1 VTATRDPRAE
11 LDNVSEISWADRS
24 AFGSVRGVPW
34 WGAAVIALG
43 VSIVS
48 AVVDMMANGSLSTI
62 FEGTYV
68 IGCVAAVCLVRRR
81 NLFGPIV
88 QPPLVLVIT
97 VPLVVLLAK
106 SPGGGLSSKALAVG
120 TPLINAFPTMA
131 IATGLTVVIGGIRLA
146 TQRRP
151 IDADEDGPLARP
163 RTRTGDKDRRTGS
176 RDRGPN
182 PARRRTSTG
191 GSPQSAQDRGAPQ
204 DRATPPER
212 GAPRDRTRVNPNR
225 GRPTADPRGGQGG
238 GGQGGGGQ
246 GGGQAGRT
254 GGPAE
259 RGRGRGGQVPRDPRR
274 QPPRRRN
281 DDY

>member
-1 VTATRDPRAE
+1 M
-11 LDNVSEISWADRS
+11 
-24 AFGSVRGVPW
+24 RGVPW
-34 WGAAVIALG
+34 WGAVVVALG
-43 VSIVS
+43 VSIVG
-48 AVVDMMANGSLSTI
+48 AVVDMVANGSLSTI
-62 FEGTYV
+62 FEAAYV
-68 IGCVAAVCLVRRR
+68 IGCVVGVCLVRRR

-106 SPGGGLSSKALAVG
+106 SPSGGLTAKALAVG
-120 TPLINAFPTMA
+120 TPLINSFPTMA

-151 IDADEDGPLARP
+151 IDADEDGPVARP
-163 RTRTGDKDRRTGS
+163 RTRPDDKDRRIGS

-182 PARRRTSTG
+182 PARRRTPTG
-191 GSPQSAQDRGAPQ
+191 GSPRSAQERGAPQ

-225 GRPTADPRGGQGG
+225 GRPTDEPRGGS
-238 GGQGGGGQ
+238 

-259 RGRGRGGQVPRDPRR
+259 RGRGRGGSVPRDPRR
-274 QPPRRRN
+274 QPPRRRD

>member
-1 VTATRDPRAE
+1 
-11 LDNVSEISWADRS
+11 
-24 AFGSVRGVPW
+24 
-34 WGAAVIALG
+34 
-43 VSIVS
+43 
-48 AVVDMMANGSLSTI
+48 
-62 FEGTYV
+62 V

-106 SPGGGLSSKALAVG
+106 SPGGGLSAKGLAVG

-131 IATGLTVVIGGIRLA
+131 IATGLAVVIGGIRLA

-151 IDADEDGPLARP
+151 IDAGEDGPPARP
-163 RTRTGDKDRRTGS
+163 RTRPGDRDRRIGS

-182 PARRRTSTG
+182 SPGRRRSTG
-191 GSPQSAQDRGAPQ
+191 GSPQSAQERGAPQ

-212 GAPRDRTRVNPNR
+212 SAPRDRTRVNPNR

-238 GGQGGGGQ
+238 GK
-246 GGGQAGRT
+246 AGRT

-259 RGRGRGGQVPRDPRR
+259 RDRGRGGQQPRDPRR